1 MNVNSYDVLKAICEE
16 ETINQRALSKYTH
29 LSLGAINKTLR
40 VLKKEYYLSDSLT
53 ITKKAQ
59 NLIVSKSPKRAII
72 LAAGHGLRMMPI
84 CRDIPK
90 SFLEINGEILIE
102 RLLNQLH
109 EVGITEIYI
118 VVGYM
123 KESFEYLMD
132 KYSVELIVN
141 KDFYEKNNLHS
152 LYLALDKLNNCYII
166 PSDVYFKYNPFSDIE
181 LYSWYMF
188 SDKLSINSHM
198 KVNKK
203 KEISLTNASE
213 TGNKEIGLAYIDS
226 EAAKKLLVGISS
238 LKSTDRYS
246 TAFWETATFEKKN
259 CILFAK
265 TVASDD
271 YYEINTYEDLLHA
284 DADSNSLDSEY
295 IKIICEALN
304 VGRHDIFNIESLKA
318 GMTNKSFL
326 FNCKGEKYI
335 FRIPGEGTDQ
345 LINRQDEYN
354 VYQQIKDKN
363 ICDDIIYINPANGYK
378 ITRFIENSHN
388 CDPFNP
394 NEVERCMKVLRDFH
408 SMKLKVNHTFDI
420 FEHIDYYEKL
430 MNGVSIY
437 PDYEKTK
444 ANVMSLKEFLDS
456 QEIEYSLTHIDAVPD
471 NFVISDEG
479 IKLID
484 WEYAAMQDPHVDI
497 AMFCIYA
504 MYDKPHVDKLID
516 TYFDNACD
524 EYTRAK
530 IYCYIAMCGLL
541 WSNWCEYKA
550 ALGVMFGEY
559 SLRQY
564 RYAKDYYKYAKE
576 MMNRLSESEDF

>member
-1 MNVNSYDVLKAICEE
+1 MNNKYEGLKYLRNNKFLNQREFAKAINVSLGTANSILKTYKEAGLIDSENRLNEKGVEVLKRY
-16 ETINQRALSKYTH
+16 N
-29 LSLGAINKTLR
+29 
-40 VLKKEYYLSDSLT
+40 V
-53 ITKKAQ
+53 
-59 NLIVSKSPKRAII
+59 KRAVI

-90 SFLEINGEILIE
+90 AFLEINGEILIE

-152 LYLALDKLNNCYII
+152 LNLASDKLNNCYII
-166 PSDVYFKYNPFSDIE
+166 PSDVYFKSNPFSDIE
-181 LYSWYMF
+181 LYSWYML
-188 SDKLSINSHM
+188 SDKLSENSHM

-203 KEISLTNASE
+203 REISLTTTSE
-213 TGNKEIGLAYIDS
+213 PGNKEIGLAYIDS
-226 EAAKKLLVGISS
+226 ETTKKLISGVLS
-238 LKSTDRYS
+238 LKNTDRYN
-246 TAFWETATFEKKN
+246 TAFWETASFEKKK

-284 DADSNSLDSEY
+284 DADSKSLDSEY
-295 IKIICEALN
+295 IKIICDALN
-304 VGRHDIFNIESLKA
+304 VDRHDFFNIESLKA

-437 PDYEKTK
+437 PDYGKTK

-471 NFVISDEG
+471 NFVIFDEG

-550 ALGVMFGEY
+550 ALGVTFGEY

>member
-1 MNVNSYDVLKAICEE
+1 MNINLEGIKYIRNHGFKNQRDFAKAIGV
-16 ETINQRALSKYTH
+16 
-29 LSLGAINKTLR
+29 SLGTANSILKSYKEDDLLDTKNRITDKGNQA
-40 VLKKEYYLSDSLT
+40 LKKY
-53 ITKKAQ
+53 K
-59 NLIVSKSPKRAII
+59 VRRAVI

-90 SFLEINGEILIE
+90 AFLEINGEILIE
-102 RLLNQLH
+102 RIINQLH
-109 EVGITEIYI
+109 EVGITEIYV

-152 LYLALDKLNNCYII
+152 LYLASDKLNNCYII
-166 PSDVYFKYNPFSDIE
+166 PSDVYFKLNPFSDIE
-181 LYSWYMF
+181 LYSWYML
-188 SDKLSINSHM
+188 SDKLSENSHM

-203 KEISLTNASE
+203 REISLTNISE
-213 TGNKEIGLAYIDS
+213 AGNREVGLAYIDS
-226 EAAKKLLVGISS
+226 ETTKKLISGILS
-238 LKSTDRYS
+238 LKNTDGYS
-246 TAFWETATFEKKN
+246 TAFWETAAFEKTK
-259 CILFAK
+259 CMLYSK
-265 TVASDD
+265 TVSTDD
-271 YYEINTYEDLLHA
+271 YYEINTYEDLLRA
-284 DADSNSLDSEY
+284 DADSKSLDSEY
-295 IKIICEALN
+295 IKIICDTLN
-304 VGRHDIFNIESLKA
+304 VSRHDIFNIESLKA

-335 FRIPGEGTDQ
+335 FRIPGEGTEQ

-363 ICDDIIYINPANGYK
+363 ICDDIIYINPTNGYK

-388 CDPFNP
+388 CDPYNP
-394 NEVERCMKVLRDFH
+394 NEVKRCMEVLRGFH

-420 FEHIDYYEKL
+420 FEHIDYYENL
-430 MNGVSIY
+430 MGGISVY

-444 ANVMSLKEFLDS
+444 ANVMSLIEFLNAQDL
-456 QEIEYSLTHIDAVPD
+456 EYSMTHIDAVPD
-471 NFVISDEG
+471 NFVISEEG

-497 AMFCIYA
+497 AMFAIYA
-504 MYDKPHVDKLID
+504 MYDKSHIDMLID
-516 TYFDNACD
+516 TYFDNTCD
-524 EYTRAK
+524 KNIRVK

-550 ALGVMFGEY
+550 ALGETFGEY

-564 RYAKDYYKYAKE
+564 RYAKDYYKYANE
-576 MMNRLSESEDF
+576 MMNELSESERFE